1 VKWLN
6 LANDLGSLDAKSLL
20 SFLYMNDYPENDI
33 KMDLLKA
40 DKLAHEYWEKTKSG
54 VAASKIASVKMQ
66 LFDYESSYKWSK
78 KALEI
83 EPKNDD
89 KWMLGRFVLE
99 NKGGPPNLF
108 LALKLLSQVPN
119 SEIDNSQS
127 MVLYNLR
134 KKIQ

>member
-1 VKWLN
+1 MKWLN

-40 DKLAHEYWEKTKSG
+40 DNLAHEYWEKTKSG
-54 VAASKIASVKMQ
+54 FAASRIASIKLQ

-83 EPKNDD
+83 EPENGD
-89 KWMLGRFVLE
+89 KWRLGRLLLQ
-99 NKGGPPNLF
+99 NRGGPPNLF

-119 SEIDNSQS
+119 TEFDQSQS
-127 MVLYNLR
+127 MVFYNLR
-134 KKIQ
+134 EKIQ